1 MLQSPI
7 ENQELWDPMSLGA
20 ITGMWLA
27 GIFLQMILVGILVY
41 RGLWRRFPVF
51 TIYLLANILLTS
63 GVYVVRHVAGESAT
77 YFYFYFYGLSK
88 TLGLTLGLGAIFEV
102 FSHLLTPY
110 PTLKKPAMLACSCT
124 VLVLAAAGTLLVY
137 SQPSTDP
144 ASLML
149 PFLKAEEAVRILQ
162 VGLVV
167 FLCVFA
173 GFFRLHWRQT
183 EFGIALGM
191 GIFAAVDLVAVGL
204 GAYYGEIARLPT
216 AMLALLAFDSAL
228 VIWLAYLMPARVRR
242 WSEQGA

>member
-1 MLQSPI
+1 MGA
-7 ENQELWDPMSLGA
+7 GA
-20 ITGMWLA
+20 ITGVWLA
-27 GIFLQMILVGILVY
+27 GIVLEVILVGILMF

-51 TIYLLANILLTS
+51 TLYLLANILLTPA
-63 GVYVVRHVAGESAT
+63 VYVVRHIFGESAT

-88 TLGLTLGLGAIFEV
+88 TLGLSLGLGAIFEV

-110 PTLKKPAMLACSCT
+110 PTLKKPAMLACSLA
-124 VLVLAAAGTLLVY
+124 VMLLVAAGVLLVY
-137 SQPSTDP
+137 SQPSTDT
-144 ASLML
+144 AFLML

-167 FLCVFA
+167 FLCFFA

-191 GIFAAVDLVAVGL
+191 GIFAAIDLVAVGL
-204 GAYYGEIARLPT
+204 AAYYGEAGK
-216 AMLALLAFDSAL
+216 LATSMMALVAFDSAL
-228 VIWLAYLMPARVRR
+228 VIWLAYLIPSRIPRVPR

>member
-1 MLQSPI
+1 MGA
-7 ENQELWDPMSLGA
+7 GA
-20 ITGMWLA
+20 ITGVWLA
-27 GIFLQMILVGILVY
+27 GIVLEVILVGILTF

-51 TIYLLANILLTS
+51 TLYLLANILLTPA
-63 GVYVVRHVAGESAT
+63 VYVVRHIFGESAT

-88 TLGLTLGLGAIFEV
+88 TLGLSLGLGAIFEV

-110 PTLKKPAMLACSCT
+110 PTLKKPAMLACSLA
-124 VLVLAAAGTLLVY
+124 VMLLVAAGVLLVY
-137 SQPSTDP
+137 SQPSTDT
-144 ASLML
+144 AFLML

-167 FLCVFA
+167 FLCFFA

-191 GIFAAVDLVAVGL
+191 GVFAAIDLVAVGL
-204 GAYYGEIARLPT
+204 AAYYGEAGKMAT
-216 AMLALLAFDSAL
+216 SMMALVAFDSAL
-228 VIWLAYLMPARVRR
+228 VIWLAYFIPARIPRVPR

>member
-1 MLQSPI
+1 MG
-7 ENQELWDPMSLGA
+7 LGA
-20 ITGMWLA
+20 ITGVWLA
-27 GIFLQMILVGILVY
+27 GIVLQVVLVGILSF

-63 GVYVVRHVAGESAT
+63 GMYVVRHVAGEPAT

-88 TLGLTLGLGAIFEV
+88 ALGLTLGLGAIFEV

-110 PTLKKPAMLACSCT
+110 PTLKKPAMLACSGA
-124 VLVLAAAGTLLVY
+124 VLLLVAVGALLVY
-137 SQPSTDP
+137 SQPSTD
-144 ASLML
+144 AAFLML

-167 FLCVFA
+167 FLCFFA
-173 GFFRLHWRQT
+173 RSFRLHWRQT
-183 EFGIALGM
+183 EFAIALGM

-204 GAYYGEIARLPT
+204 GAYYGESAKMAT
-216 AMLALLAFDSAL
+216 SMMALLSFDCAL
-228 VIWLAYLMPARVRR
+228 IVWLAYLLPARVPR

>member
-1 MLQSPI
+1 MNS
-7 ENQELWDPMSLGA
+7 SA
-20 ITGMWLA
+20 ITGVWLA
-27 GIFLQMILVGILVY
+27 GIFLQIILVGVLTF
-41 RGLWRRFPVF
+41 RGSWRRFRVF

-63 GVYVVRHVAGESAT
+63 GVYVVRHVVGESAT

-110 PTLKKPAMLACSCT
+110 PTLKKPAMAACSLA
-124 VLVLAAAGTLLVY
+124 VLLLVAIGALVVY

-167 FLCVFA
+167 FLCLFA

-191 GIFAAVDLVAVGL
+191 GVFAAIDLVAVGL
-204 GAYYGEIARLPT
+204 GTYYGESARMAT
-216 AMLALLAFDSAL
+216 SMMALLAFDSAL
-228 VIWLAYLMPARVRR
+228 VVWLAYLIPARVPRIPR